1 MLQGK
6 GCISFLL
13 LSVWAEHRRILAVN
27 MNHSVQV
34 YPQWNKGGM
43 EMKSID
49 AGATELKWNCLLIR
63 LCVENSLVMGSF
75 TTQVLEC
82 PTFPD
87 NESGKQQVFPAS
99 GSCLTVDRHVKN
111 KDNPVSVLH
120 LVKFLPAWFWKAF
133 ACEKKIY

>member
-49 AGATELKWNCLLIR
+49 AGTTELKWNCLLIW

-75 TTQVLEC
+75 TTQVLKC

-99 GSCLTVDRHVKN
+99 GSCLTVDRHVKIKTIQSQCYIWSN
-111 KDNPVSVLH
+111 FCQHDSGKLL
-120 LVKFLPAWFWKAF
+120 LVK
-133 ACEKKIY
+133 KKIY